1 MLTVFHDWAPI
12 MYNNSMEANLVP
24 SQNTEASA
32 QASQWDALIDFDAS
46 KGAEET
52 SDNEREKRSVQI
64 LTQELFDGFMNS
76 LPEDVNPV
84 EYANS
89 PDGYL
94 EFFSYMV
101 DELDRRY
108 ADTGQED
115 QTEQCR
121 LFYGILYEYSEDY
134 MNRGGKIP
142 DDLDNLIFFGGD
154 GEGEDEIFAE
164 VQAKYSNTVERM
176 RENRL
181 EQLPGEFDD
190 LVTSFQSQIQ
200 EYYKAG
206 PNEIFSDGFPDY
218 NKLLSSL
225 KKYSDI
231 SNVVGDEMDMT
242 SIMQTVHDRIV
253 PELLPRPQEWRN
265 KDDGFRL
272 LTQLAKY
279 YPDSVK
285 NIESAAVDVAQFA
298 AKRGSER
305 QEDVNN
311 DYLIDMMRDYVY
323 EKNDSSPLEANGE
336 LSEGFKNSVFFGLD
350 SVRLF
355 TEERYAKERDAIAE
369 VIGPERYNAINFVA
383 QQINSH
389 DKSHLRLPYY
399 DEMPVAAEIIANGQE
414 PELVKRVYLEIMD
427 SNTGKIEKEDLL
439 VLYKASLNAE
449 TSVDD
454 ATKYAEKTGYYF
466 GGSFN
471 ISRTIGSG
479 EKSLD
484 QLKNIQTVS
493 DFLLEYADDSAI
505 DSLFET
511 VSIGNTIC
519 SKANGLLPED
529 GIWKRNIIGTVNCC
543 LGTESEP
550 IREMV
555 FNFMLDD
562 KNFVEK
568 EISQDSIDGILDM
581 IQEVNNSNSLELRR
595 IMEPVIRSVLD
606 ATKKTEDN
614 NTISYNTDDSKE
626 KLSLIE
632 KIFLA
637 DSLPSLAKKFLI
649 FETLHPIDKFNEEF
663 IDEAREKVSPTL
675 AQISE
680 RDPREAYALILRDLV
695 KNGVES
701 NSLELR
707 KYLENLE
714 YGQNLMDR
722 IGNGDISFDQLSDDE
737 QNKVRR
743 FVNQLVAGHNQ
754 TAVGRKEVADMLAQ
768 GGVHSEDEVPDGANW
783 LYHNMPITA
792 DSIRRINAAFGVT
805 KRYNASDR
813 LVRQFAYYNGYT
825 GVEDML
831 ARMNEIR
838 DATHVRNVEAARRPF
853 VVRAGDIVKNVNG
866 KYLDT
871 LLGDGTNCKEF
882 LGASADSDQTPLD
895 SDFTFVEKEASIADC
910 SEIQNNPNGNYG
922 HVWYVSHVTPDRYRV
937 TRKNSEQPGP
947 EGEEPDI
954 ADTRMELFRT
964 MHDTHYGVRTGIG
977 STNIDALIIDQSQ
990 EHIDKTTFRV
1000 VKNGFYIPIYDKWT
1014 GDLLF
1019 TPEDYEEMRAK
1030 LSGNH
1035 EYRTGEYRRASE
1047 ADWAAD
1053 VEYTSDIEIDVAENE
1068 KEVKRKNSAILTA
1081 MANSL
1086 AGTGLQLR
1094 GHIDSDLTPG
1104 FIEVSSTGSTGRG
1117 TNVPGDGDF
1126 DYIFRV
1132 DREIFE
1138 DSSRLEELSQRLFGA
1153 IRLTQNSEVRNGEKP
1168 TDIRTKHVHVDGMD
1182 DEVDI
1187 DITFVQRT
1195 DQLTYATEDCVSDY
1209 LSNFSEDERT
1219 QVVKNI
1225 IAAKKIFKNKKYEC
1239 YKPKHA
1245 GGEDESGK
1253 PLAQGGLGGVGVEN
1267 WILQNGGSLSAAARS
1282 FLVAA
1287 GVYNNP
1293 DATPKPFEQFVKDYQ
1308 LWDLGSNHMAEGRD
1322 KYPHDNFIT
1331 NNLNADGYQKIIK
1344 ALLAEGFGS
1353 S

>member
-1 MLTVFHDWAPI
+1 
-12 MYNNSMEANLVP
+12 MYNNSMKANIAP

-64 LTQELFDGFMNS
+64 LTQELFNGFMNS

-94 EFFSYMV
+94 EFFSYMD
-101 DELDRRY
+101 DELGRRY
-108 ADTGQED
+108 ADVGQEN
-115 QTEQCR
+115 QVEITR
-121 LFYGILYEYSEDY
+121 LVYEVVYEYSEDY
-134 MNRGGKIP
+134 MDRGGKIP
-142 DDLDNLIFFGGD
+142 NDFDDFIFFGDD
-154 GEGEDEIFAE
+154 GGGEEEILAE
-164 VQAKYSNTVERM
+164 AQAKYSNTVERM

-206 PNEIFSDGFPDY
+206 PNEIFSGLFPDY
-218 NKLLSSL
+218 NELLSSL
-225 KKYSDI
+225 KKYSNI
-231 SNVVGDEMDMT
+231 SNIVGDEMDMT

-272 LTQLAKY
+272 LMQLAKN
-279 YPDSVK
+279 YPDSLK
-285 NIESAAVDVAQFA
+285 NTENVAVNVAQFA
-298 AKRGSER
+298 VKRSSEQ
-305 QEDVNN
+305 QEDVGN

-323 EKNDSSPLEANGE
+323 EKIDSSPLEANGE

-350 SVRLF
+350 SVCLF
-355 TEERYAKERDAIAE
+355 TEERYAKERDVIAE

-399 DEMPVAAEIIANGQE
+399 KEMPVAAEIIADAQE
-414 PELVKRVYLEIMD
+414 PELVKRAYLEKMNSD
-427 SNTGKIEKEDLL
+427 TGMISGESLL
-439 VLYKASLNAE
+439 TLYEVSLNTE
-449 TSVDD
+449 TSVED
-454 ATKYAEKTGYYF
+454 ATEYTEKAGHYF

-471 ISRTIGSG
+471 LGRTIGSG

-493 DFLLEYADDSAI
+493 DFLLEHANNSII
-505 DSLFET
+505 DSLFRS
-511 VSIGNTIC
+511 VNIGSAIC
-519 SKANGLLPED
+519 SKTSGLLPEGD
-529 GIWKRNIIGTVNCC
+529 VWKKNTIGAVSCCSGVESKSTCKTII
-543 LGTESEP
+543 
-550 IREMV
+550 
-555 FNFMLDD
+555 NFIFDD
-562 KNFVEK
+562 KNFAKK
-568 EISQDSIDGILDM
+568 EISQSSIDGVRDM
-581 IQEVNNSNSLELRR
+581 VLKVNNSNSLELRR
-595 IMEPVIRSVLD
+595 IMEPVIRSILD
-606 ATKKTEDN
+606 VTEKTEDD
-614 NTISYNTDDSKE
+614 NTTAYDIKGSRE
-626 KLSLIE
+626 KLSSIE
-632 KIFLA
+632 KIFLT
-637 DSLPSLAKKFLI
+637 DSLPSLAKKFLV
-649 FETLHPIDKFNEEF
+649 FETLCPINTFRKRF
-663 IDEAREKVSPTL
+663 IEGAEEKVSPTL

-680 RDPREAYALILRDLV
+680 RDPRGAYALILRDLV

-714 YGQNLMDR
+714 YGQYLMDR
-722 IGNGDISFDQLSDDE
+722 IGNGNISFNQLDDDK

-783 LYHNMPITA
+783 LYHNMPITV
-792 DSIRRINAAFGVT
+792 DTIKRINTAFGT
-805 KRYNASDR
+805 TRRYRASDR
-813 LVRQFAYYNGYT
+813 LVRQFAYFNGYT
-825 GVEDML
+825 GVHDML

-838 DATHVRNVEAARRPF
+838 DAAETRNIEAASRPF
-853 VVRAGDIVKNVNG
+853 IVRAGDIVKSVDG
-866 KYLDT
+866 QYLDV

-882 LGASADSDQTPLD
+882 LGASADSDSTPLD
-895 SDFTFVEKEASIADC
+895 SDFTLVGKDSSITNC
-910 SEIQNNPNGNYG
+910 VEIQNDPNGNYG
-922 HVWYVSHVTPDRYRV
+922 HVWYVSHATPERYSV
-937 TRKNSEQPGP
+937 TRKREGQPGLL
-947 EGEEPDI
+947 ESNPD
-954 ADTRMELFRT
+954 ASDTHMELFIT
-964 MHDTHYGVRTGIG
+964 GVWGDTHYGVRTGIG
-977 STNIDALIIDQSQ
+977 STNIDALIIDQAQ
-990 EHIDKTTFRV
+990 EHLDKTAFRV
-1000 VKNGFYIPIYDKWT
+1000 VKNGFYIPIYDKAT

-1019 TPEDYEEMRAK
+1019 SPEDYEKIRTS

-1035 EYRTGEYRRASE
+1035 EYRTGEYRKASE

-1138 DSSRLEELSQRLFGA
+1138 DSSRLNELSQRLFGA

-1209 LSNFSEDERT
+1209 LSNFSKDERT

-1287 GVYNNP
+1287 GVHNNP
-1293 DATPKPFEQFVKDYQ
+1293 DATLKPFEQFVKDYQ
-1308 LWDLGSNHMAEGRD
+1308 LWDLGSNHLAEERGR
-1322 KYPHDNFIT
+1322 YPHDNFIA